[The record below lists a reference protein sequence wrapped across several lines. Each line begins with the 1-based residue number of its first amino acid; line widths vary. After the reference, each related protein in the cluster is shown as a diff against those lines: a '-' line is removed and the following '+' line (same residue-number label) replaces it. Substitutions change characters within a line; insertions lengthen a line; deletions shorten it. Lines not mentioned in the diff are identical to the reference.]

1 MEGCR
6 LLYYHLWDTPL
17 CKYRIRRKEA
27 LGMGIYVFLLVFNVF
42 LGSVSQVLLKRSADI
57 DHENLLEE
65 YLNALVISAY
75 LLFGLTTIL
84 GVIAYR
90 EIPLS
95 LGVAIESTSYIFIM
109 TFGVCIFKEE
119 LSKKKIFSV
128 AMIIL
133 GIIMCAIE

>member
-1 MEGCR
+1 
-6 LLYYHLWDTPL
+6 
-17 CKYRIRRKEA
+17 
-27 LGMGIYVFLLVFNVF
+27 MGIYVFLLVFNVF

-65 YLNALVISAY
+65 YLNALVISSY